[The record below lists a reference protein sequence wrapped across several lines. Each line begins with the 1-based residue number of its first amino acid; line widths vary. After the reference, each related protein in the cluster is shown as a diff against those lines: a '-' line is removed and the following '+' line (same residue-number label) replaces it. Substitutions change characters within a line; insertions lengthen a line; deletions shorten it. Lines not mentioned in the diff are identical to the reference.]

1 MYVLNIRKLI
11 IVFAVLLLALVPLI
25 YKMAP
30 VKNENNGVPPKPEMD
45 RKDSSSPYGEFL
57 SWEEVNKIFPKYSK
71 ATVIGFETGLKF
83 RVQKGR
89 ENITP
94 MSSR

>member
-11 IVFAVLLLALVPLI
+11 IIFTVLLLALVPLI
-25 YKMAP
+25 YKMVP
-30 VKNENNGVPPKPEMD
+30 IKNDNSELPQKPEMD

-57 SWEEVNKIFPKYSK
+57 SWEEVNNIFPKYSK